1 MYNEFLPQSCRL
13 SPFATENDCVD
24 SAPSQT
30 YSTLIEQLNSL
41 QLAYLHLIEPRVHY
55 NFDVET
61 VDTQYQDLR
70 ALRNLFQGP
79 VIAAGKLYVLCL
91 LRSVTR
97 PAWLCLSTPTIAPPF
112 AVLQAAMTGQRQSM
126 L

>member
-1 MYNEFLPQSCRL
+1 MQPCRL

-24 SAPSQT
+24 SAPTQT

-61 VDTQYQDLR
+61 VDTNYKGLK
-70 ALRNLFQGP
+70 ALRELFQGP
-79 VIAAGKLYVLCL
+79 VIAAG
-91 LRSVTR
+91 
-97 PAWLCLSTPTIAPPF
+97 
-112 AVLQAAMTGQRQSM
+112 
-126 L
+126 